1 MQSKGTQVLKQKT
14 TIHSKSQKEQK
25 SLKAKQ
31 PLQQPSKGKIKSI
44 STAMTSANSK
54 FEKEKQMLNAN
65 ELCKAGRFCVELH
78 NYYILNWKKID
89 VIIVKYRHSHFLM
102 DDSLFIISLSDL
114 YNLFNLDALD
124 VSLMRCFAL

>member
-44 STAMTSANSK
+44 SIAMTSANSK
-54 FEKEKQMLNAN
+54 FEKEKRMLNAN

-89 VIIVKYRHSHFLM
+89 VIVVKYRHSHFLT
-102 DDSLFIISLSDL
+102 DDGVFFISLFDL
-114 YNLFNLDALD
+114 YDLFNLELN
-124 VSLMRCFAL
+124 VSFMRCFTL

>member
-89 VIIVKYRHSHFLM
+89 VIVVKYRHSHFLM
-102 DDSLFIISLSDL
+102 DDGLFIISLSDL

>member
-44 STAMTSANSK
+44 SIAMTSANSK
-54 FEKEKQMLNAN
+54 FEKEKRMLNAN

-89 VIIVKYRHSHFLM
+89 IIVVKYKHSHFLM
-102 DDSLFIISLSDL
+102 DGGLFIISLSDL
-114 YNLFNLDALD
+114 YNLFNLDAMD
-124 VSLMRCFAL
+124 VSLMHCFAL